1 MFLYNSFREVR
12 DPFNRQ
18 AEAARIRQA
27 MQARISLTEA
37 VTGASAAASDQL
49 DQEQLEAVPPVQDT
63 NAAQSRGV
71 ATSASAVW
79 QQLLARRR
87 KIAAVLAWAGR
98 LHLMLF
104 YFRGKY
110 YTVAMRA
117 LRMRLQYNRAQD
129 DPTARY
135 TVLGLLMLLQTL
147 LECASELPQ
156 FLSSMTTSQSQQ
168 QQTAAA
174 KSADSSVTRVPAAV
188 AAVSTASSK
197 QLHSDGSSTSTAT
210 ASASRCSLCMS
221 AREHPSATPCGHLFC
236 WECIVGWCQTNPEC
250 PLCRQPVEPQSII
263 CLYQYD

>member
-1 MFLYNSFREVR
+1 VR

-37 VTGASAAASDQL
+37 VTGASAAASDQP
-49 DQEQLEAVPPVQDT
+49 DQEQLEAAPPVQDA

-156 FLSSMTTSQSQQ
+156 FVSSLTSSQAQQ

-174 KSADSSVTRVPAAV
+174 KSADSSVTRVPAAATV
-188 AAVSTASSK
+188 GAVSTASSK
-197 QLHSDGSSTSTAT
+197 QLHADGSSISTA
-210 ASASRCSLCMS
+210 AVSARRCSLCMS

-250 PLCRQPVEPQSII
+250 PLCRQPVEPQSVI

>member
-1 MFLYNSFREVR
+1 VR

-37 VTGASAAASDQL
+37 VTGASAAASDQP
-49 DQEQLEAVPPVQDT
+49 DQEQLDA

-156 FLSSMTTSQSQQ
+156 FVSSLTSSQAQQ

-174 KSADSSVTRVPAAV
+174 KSADSSVTRVPAAATV
-188 AAVSTASSK
+188 GAVSTASSK
-197 QLHSDGSSTSTAT
+197 QLHADGSSISTA
-210 ASASRCSLCMS
+210 AVSARRCSLCMS

-250 PLCRQPVEPQSII
+250 PLCRQPVEPQSVI

>member
-1 MFLYNSFREVR
+1 
-12 DPFNRQ
+12 
-18 AEAARIRQA
+18 

-37 VTGASAAASDQL
+37 VTGAAAAATPDQP
-49 DQEQLEAVPPVQDT
+49 DQEQLEAVAPNQTTD
-63 NAAQSRGV
+63 AAQPRRV

-104 YFRGKY
+104 YFRGQY

-156 FLSSMTTSQSQQ
+156 LVSSMITSQAQQ
-168 QQTAAA
+168 QQAAVA
-174 KSADSSVTRVPAAV
+174 KSVDSSVTRVPAAAAV
-188 AAVSTASSK
+188 GAVSTSSSK
-197 QLHSDGSSTSTAT
+197 QLHADGSSSTA
-210 ASASRCSLCMS
+210 AAANARRCSLCMS

-250 PLCRQPVEPQSII
+250 PLCRQPAEPQSII